1 MASNSDVRRELA
13 VSEEWTCI
21 ACGEALVLR
30 EVPRSYQGATFRVEV
45 PCCPTCGQYFLPESV
60 VLGKM
65 AQVEQALEDK

>member
-1 MASNSDVRRELA
+1 MTANSDVRRELA
-13 VSEEWTCI
+13 VSEEWTCF

-30 EVPRSYQGATFRVEV
+30 EVPLSYQGATFRVEV

-65 AQVEQALEDK
+65 AEVEQALEDK